1 MRLRTALMNV
11 DEQFW
16 KNETVQ
22 IKPLKTQDELIYA
35 IFDCQLTEEQKEYVN
50 PAGFSIGRAYLC
62 SEDNYPCIIYD
73 NQMKPIGFI
82 TLCKWLGEED
92 AYSWSYYI
100 DRRYQG
106 NGYGKSAAQVAINV
120 LKAADCNKSIKLAT
134 EEDNHRAQRL
144 YAELG
149 FVKLQELDG
158 DDIVFGL

>member
-1 MRLRTALMNV
+1 MAKTRLDL
-11 DEQFW
+11 QSY
-16 KNETVQ
+16 
-22 IKPLKTQDELIYA
+22 LKT
-35 IFDCQLTEEQKEYVN
+35 LTANVYFQPPENVK
-50 PAGFSIGRAYLC
+50 L
-62 SEDNYPCIIYD
+62 NYPCIIYD

-82 TLCKWLGEED
+82 NLCKWLGEGD